1 MSEPTKPAADQQT
14 QAPTNIQPAKPANP
28 PESTNQAE
36 TPEQKREA
44 MARKRISSLSNAFQL
59 LETGLPLRTV
69 AKQLG
74 VPYATLRVWMM
85 DEPEPAYKHA
95 QKACILYKLA
105 ESDEAMEMAD
115 TAIAVTRAR
124 ETLKHSQWLAERRL
138 PHLFAPRQE
147 LTGAGGAPLAILDV
161 GEASRR
167 LAYIRAAESA
177 RDAEIVE
184 SPTTTY
190 SVEQST

>member
-1 MSEPTKPAADQQT
+1 MKITGTSFQPSIKLSADLEKAVSAQKT
-14 QAPTNIQPAKPANP
+14 DKTGFGDML
-28 PESTNQAE
+28 
-36 TPEQKREA
+36 EQKIQEVD
-44 MARKRISSLSNAFQL
+44 QL
-59 LETGLPLRTV
+59 
-69 AKQLG
+69 Q
-74 VPYATLRVWMM
+74 
-85 DEPEPAYKHA
+85 
-95 QKACILYKLA
+95 QKADTQMTDFATGKTRNLHETIL
-105 ESDEAMEMAD
+105 AMEMAD